1 MKARIL
7 IFFVFCAGLCYSEE
21 IKEKA
26 TRRQGRVLFATTTT
40 STSTASTYAICWKA
54 SAAAQTAI
62 YGCKKKKRS
71 FPFLDNVPTS
81 DGVTAAQLAPT
92 KSLAED
98 DFSIDEVNDS
108 QCLQFFAY
116 WIEKNIYMNVVLKQK
131 PNFLNCSTKL

>member
-7 IFFVFCAGLCYSEE
+7 IFFVFCAGLCSSEE

-26 TRRQGRVLFATTTT
+26 IRRQGRVLFATTTT

-62 YGCKKKKRS
+62 YGCKKKKRA

-92 KSLAED
+92 KSLSED

-108 QCLQFFAY
+108 VHNSLQLGICY
-116 WIEKNIYMNVVLKQK
+116 ILQNM
-131 PNFLNCSTKL
+131 